1 MSAPLP
7 AVFFDNVCVGVDV
20 GCVDFLSCVL
30 DDGVVVMQHRQI
42 RQYRL
47 LVSSVRGPQMV

>member
-7 AVFFDNVCVGVDV
+7 AVFFDVCVGVDV